1 MRIAQIDRELGKV
14 QLIARDDKCDMMADE
29 PMAVVCWQTIRDED
43 NQAVGKMA
51 LEGILMLGNC
61 RGRIAFEGIAKHEDA
76 LLAEDLAC
84 GQIISVRKEGRHM
97 LSFDVFQGIQRR
109 LEYLLD
115 IVAEHTHHGVSDIG
129 AIV

>member
-1 MRIAQIDRELGKV
+1 MAAGAKRVRITNAAGNLGEV
-14 QLIARDDKCDMMADE
+14 DVYNGIEGAD
-29 PMAVVCWQTIRDED
+29 P
-43 NQAVGKMA
+43 
-51 LEGILMLGNC
+51 
-61 RGRIAFEGIAKHEDA
+61 

-97 LSFDVFQGIQRR
+97 LSFDVFQGLQRR